1 MKDQQYVPIAL
12 SDEQRQHHVDPTTN
26 RLGKPMI
33 GYEAFGWLADNT
45 RDSWQTTVSFTPK
58 EGPGLCY
65 KGHVYHGM
73 VGGEYR
79 TLIYFMNLQDADNF
93 RIFWKFRIK

>member
-33 GYEAFGWLADNT
+33 GYDGHAPFMVMVGRTGDGERDEFVASWLAGNT
-45 RDSWQTTVSFTPK
+45 RDAWFPSVTCVPCQRAGCREF
-58 EGPGLCY
+58 PGILGTAGQ
-65 KGHVYHGM
+65 K
-73 VGGEYR
+73 
-79 TLIYFMNLQDADNF
+79 
-93 RIFWKFRIK
+93 